1 VYSTVKHK
9 RLSTDNEASKENEE
23 KHESSSSEDDKD
35 SDDEAMEEEDSDY
48 DPEYDPERLWC
59 ICRKPHGNRF
69 MICCDS
75 CEEWLHGDCV
85 SITKEIGK
93 EMEKNGIE
101 YICPRCVIVL

>member
-1 VYSTVKHK
+1 
-9 RLSTDNEASKENEE
+9 
-23 KHESSSSEDDKD
+23 
-35 SDDEAMEEEDSDY
+35 MEEEDSDY

-101 YICPRCVIVL
+101 YICPRCVIGMCTLLYSMSFYDIIKCSKKPYQTIASEKHS